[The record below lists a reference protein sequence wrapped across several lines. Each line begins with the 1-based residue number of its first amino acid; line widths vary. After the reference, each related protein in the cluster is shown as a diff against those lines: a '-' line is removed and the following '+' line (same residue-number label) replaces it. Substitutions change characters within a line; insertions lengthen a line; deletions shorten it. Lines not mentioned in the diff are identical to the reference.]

1 MTAQDFY
8 NPSLE
13 FTPVSEIDLEK
24 APRHI
29 YWAIKFAIVIL
40 GWSLEYYYY
49 YAVYTK
55 GYETTGLWGV
65 QGSGKSNRML
75 QHLFW
80 IYRFNFI
87 LEQGF
92 VDIDYEYLP
101 RGVPFLNDEN
111 KVRYFTEVCNE
122 IINCP
127 LTPNAETQIWRQ
139 VLDSIVFKP
148 NILVEK
154 LEAVPDG
161 EVVPGVGWDDILV
174 HYPSSM
180 FKTDIKQY
188 EAIDSTWAA
197 IRTKASCILDTL
209 PNISRLAKNVKDN
222 TTFEIYLG
230 RNQMEMVKRIFL
242 MPALDLIGANM
253 FKITIEKPGI
263 FNIFEVPEWVWE
275 EYWVMRLKLTKE
287 ALKRLKGT
295 VESEDMEN
303 YIPVLDV
310 AEMLGISP
318 NTVQQMESRGVI
330 EGRKVGGILMI
341 KQDYIPRLKAIYNK
355 GEAREKSRNGD
366 I

>member
-1 MTAQDFY
+1 MVQQEFY

-13 FTPVSEIDLEK
+13 FTPVSKIDLEK

-49 YAVYTK
+49 YAVYSK
-55 GYETTGLWGV
+55 GYETSALWGV

-80 IYRFNFI
+80 IYRFVHI
-87 LEQGF
+87 LDKNG

-101 RGVPFLNDEN
+101 RGTPFLNDE
-111 KVRYFTEVCNE
+111 KKIRYFTEICQE
-122 IINCP
+122 IINCR
-127 LTPNAETQIWRQ
+127 LTPSEETKIWRK
-139 VLDSIVFKP
+139 VLDALIFKP

-154 LEAVPDG
+154 LEVVPDN
-161 EVVPGVGWDDILV
+161 EVLPGIGWDDVLV

-197 IRTKASCILDTL
+197 IRTKASCIMDTL
-209 PNISRLAKNVKDN
+209 PNITRLAKNLKDN
-222 TTFEIYLG
+222 TTFEIYMG

-242 MPALDLIGANM
+242 MPSLYDIGSNM

-263 FNIFEVPEWVWE
+263 FNLFVIPQWVWD

-295 VESEDMEN
+295 VESEDLEN

-330 EGRKVGGILMI
+330 EGRKIQGILMI
-341 KQDYIPRLKAIYNK
+341 KREYVPRLKAIYGK
-355 GEAREKSRNGD
+355 GEATKARDGRV
-366 I
+366 